1 MRKSAFGCYETS
13 PDEKI
18 TRACKTDIEI
28 QKELCNI
35 AE

>member
-1 MRKSAFGCYETS
+1 MQKSAFGCDETS
-13 PDEKI
+13 PGDEI
-18 TRACKTDIEI
+18 TRACKTNIEI